1 MSMNDDTDQ
10 PAGTIIAAFGGIR
23 PMATR
28 LEVPVSTV
36 QGWKQRDTIPAGRMA
51 AVRAAAEAAGI
62 DLSGSAGATP
72 AVIDVSADTT
82 SDENASDDDAS
93 AGDEPADRP
102 AASGP
107 DAPEPEQKPAPRSGS
122 GGGGVAILALVI
134 AVAVGGW
141 VWWSTMG
148 PGAPG
153 GDNARLS
160 ALEGRIARLSE
171 ASAGGTESPALD
183 ALARDVAAL
192 RDRLSDATPPDVE
205 AVLAPM
211 RAEIDTLRAALAS
224 RGADGGA
231 AVDPEILARLDA
243 LEAEAR
249 NTVQLASTNMQAMS
263 GSLVEF
269 DAKLTA
275 LTDAQAKLAD
285 EMNVRIAA
293 LEAGRS
299 AEQVAVSRA
308 SALALAAGQLRTA
321 LERGAPYAEPLAIL
335 DSLRDGDAELDAAVA
350 RLRATSETGAA
361 TGAALELSFGAL
373 VPDLLAA
380 SRSRSSDDLVD
391 RLADRIND
399 IVSIRR
405 TGADV
410 AGDSVEARI
419 ARAELLLA
427 GRDVAAAVAELDGV
441 SGAAGDLLA
450 PWMARAL
457 GHLDARAALSE
468 IEAQAIARLRAEGGS

>member
-1 MSMNDDTDQ
+1 MNDDTDQ
-10 PAGTIIAAFGGIR
+10 PAGAIIAAFGGIR

-82 SDENASDDDAS
+82 SDENASGDDAS
-93 AGDEPADRP
+93 AGDERAGRP
-102 AASGP
+102 PPSGP
-107 DAPEPEQKPAPRSGS
+107 EVPQPEEKPAPRSGA

-134 AVAVGGW
+134 AVGVGGW

-160 ALEGRIARLSE
+160 ALEGRIARLAE
-171 ASAGGTESPALD
+171 TAPAQAAD
-183 ALARDVAAL
+183 PAALAKLSDEVAAL
-192 RDRLSDATPPDVE
+192 RARLADAGSPDLD
-205 AVLAPM
+205 AALAPL
-211 RAEIDTLRAALAS
+211 RAEIESLRESLAA
-224 RGADGGA
+224 RGEATGGPP
-231 AVDPEILARLDA
+231 DPKTLARLDA
-243 LEAEAR
+243 LEAEIQNAIR
-249 NTVQLASTNMQAMS
+249 IASTNMQAMS
-263 GSLVEF
+263 GALVEF

-450 PWMARAL
+450 PWMARAR